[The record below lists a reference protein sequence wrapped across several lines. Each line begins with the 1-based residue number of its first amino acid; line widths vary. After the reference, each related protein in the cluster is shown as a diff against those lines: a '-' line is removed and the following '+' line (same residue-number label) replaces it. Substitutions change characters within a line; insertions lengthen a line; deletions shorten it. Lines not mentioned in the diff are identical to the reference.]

1 MTPTM
6 SSSPVLPIKIKSY
19 HNSLEAFNC
28 LVAVGTAVDR
38 PVNLDCKKIWIPITE
53 VNVFDSSEM

>member
-38 PVNLDCKKIWIPITE
+38 PVNLDCKIWIPITE
-53 VNVFDSSEM
+53 VNVFDSSET